1 MKDDKAQ
8 LRQRCGE
15 WARRR
20 GLGNM
25 DTGFLDGTT
34 GRDIVD
40 CYELW
45 VGAARYCSPRHRM
58 PRLTLVCESNGIL

>member
-1 MKDDKAQ
+1 MPGPYPA
-8 LRQRCGE
+8 
-15 WARRR
+15 

-45 VGAARYCSPRHRM
+45 VRLSHLTHRSEAGGAHHSSPPPFQLKSM
-58 PRLTLVCESNGIL
+58 KPLNPR